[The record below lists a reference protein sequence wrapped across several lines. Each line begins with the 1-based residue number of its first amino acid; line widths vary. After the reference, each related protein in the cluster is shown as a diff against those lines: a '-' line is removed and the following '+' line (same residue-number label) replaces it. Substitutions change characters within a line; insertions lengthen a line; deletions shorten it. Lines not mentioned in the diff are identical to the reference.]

1 MAKKNY
7 FSNLNVR
14 NVTDNKQFWKT
25 VKPLFSRTAG
35 DNERITLIEG
45 VKVISK
51 DREVAETFKSYFET
65 IVENLGI
72 NSTYLSEEPVS
83 NESAN
88 DIIRKFKNHSG
99 RQGICSTHLT
109 LCLTLN
115 FIFGYCSRACPDLK
129 IIVYS
134 FCWFLLVT

>member
-1 MAKKNY
+1 M
-7 FSNLNVR
+7 
-14 NVTDNKQFWKT
+14 
-25 VKPLFSRTAG
+25 KPLFSSKIG
-35 DNERITLIEG
+35 KNERIALIEG
-45 VKVISK
+45 DKVVSENGEI
-51 DREVAETFKSYFET
+51 AETFKSYFET

-88 DIIRKFKNHSG
+88 DIIRKFKNHPG

-129 IIVYS
+129 ITVYS

>member
-1 MAKKNY
+1 M
-7 FSNLNVR
+7 
-14 NVTDNKQFWKT
+14 TDNKQLLENRET
-25 VKPLFSRTAG
+25 LFSSKIG
-35 DNERITLIEG
+35 KNERITLIERD
-45 VKVISK
+45 KVVSENGEI
-51 DREVAETFKSYFET
+51 AETFKSYFET

>member
-1 MAKKNY
+1 M
-7 FSNLNVR
+7 
-14 NVTDNKQFWKT
+14 
-25 VKPLFSRTAG
+25 KPLFSSKIG
-35 DNERITLIEG
+35 KNERITLIEG
-45 VKVISK
+45 DKVVSENGEI
-51 DREVAETFKSYFET
+51 AETFKSYFET

-109 LCLTLN
+109 LRLTLN

>member
-25 VKPLFSRTAG
+25 VKPLFSSKAG

-51 DREVAETFKSYFET
+51 DTEVAETFKSYFET

-72 NSTYLSEEPVS
+72 NS
-83 NESAN
+83 
-88 DIIRKFKNHSG
+88 KFVCG
-99 RQGICSTHLT
+99 
-109 LCLTLN
+109 
-115 FIFGYCSRACPDLK
+115 ACK
-129 IIVYS
+129 
-134 FCWFLLVT
+134 

>member
-1 MAKKNY
+1 M
-7 FSNLNVR
+7 
-14 NVTDNKQFWKT
+14 TDNKQLLENRET
-25 VKPLFSRTAG
+25 LFSSKIG
-35 DNERITLIEG
+35 KNERITLIEG
-45 VKVISK
+45 DKVVSENGEI
-51 DREVAETFKSYFET
+51 AETFKSYFET